1 MGMLAKSGEMREARQ
16 MLTRSVEKIESLT
29 NDLLAE
35 VQTFRSTLQDA
46 VTEDIDSN
54 IKSISAQID
63 AIKEIIENRTQAL
76 ERGILFLEEHEKS
89 KFGG

>member
-76 ERGILFLEEHEKS
+76 ERAILFLEEHEKS